1 MGGRRQR
8 TCKSGIRKFSSLLPP
23 FSQISYAQITETTHR
38 LRQTIL
44 LGRRWS
50 FVPREP
56 VSSFRYK
63 TTLSLSKGL
72 VKMTLIWGCNWSKG
86 VEVKRGSSYTL
97 TLSEASWSPPVPPL
111 CPTSDFLESQI
122 DYVTGRA
129 LPRGRGGWVT
139 MALNLVYLQLENFG

>member
-1 MGGRRQR
+1 M
-8 TCKSGIRKFSSLLPP
+8 
-23 FSQISYAQITETTHR
+23 
-38 LRQTIL
+38 
-44 LGRRWS
+44 
-50 FVPREP
+50 
-56 VSSFRYK
+56 
-63 TTLSLSKGL
+63 
-72 VKMTLIWGCNWSKG
+72 
-86 VEVKRGSSYTL
+86 KRGSSYTL